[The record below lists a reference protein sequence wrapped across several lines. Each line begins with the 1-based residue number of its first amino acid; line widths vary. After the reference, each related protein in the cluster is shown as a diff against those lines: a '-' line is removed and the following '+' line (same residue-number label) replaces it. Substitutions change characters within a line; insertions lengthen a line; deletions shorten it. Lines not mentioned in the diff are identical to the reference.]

1 MSAVDAGLKHEATAS
16 RADADRSVVVSLPAC
31 FTWSLG
37 VVVDSELLFGRDFG
51 GIMNRL
57 SVTIGA
63 GLAIGAL
70 LFSGCGTAVTQDSQP
85 TSPSGSAPSPSSST
99 AAPAVQEALP
109 TDPMVAIC
117 EDVQALWIDVT
128 QMGPTTID
136 GYPMTEEAWTVLA
149 EGFSTIRD
157 SIQGAE
163 AAVSFGEIVLSAMF
177 VGRAVGRA
185 DRAAQ
190 QVGLEGVSE
199 DEMSEILDDK
209 WNRDSYVRDVV
220 APCAAVKVS
229 IMPDM

>member
-1 MSAVDAGLKHEATAS
+1 
-16 RADADRSVVVSLPAC
+16 
-31 FTWSLG
+31 
-37 VVVDSELLFGRDFG
+37 
-51 GIMNRL
+51 MNRL
-57 SVTIGA
+57 AVTMRA

-109 TDPMVAIC
+109 TDPMVGIC
-117 EDVQALWIDVT
+117 QDVQALWIDVT
-128 QMGPTTID
+128 RMGPTTID
-136 GYPMTEEAWTVLA
+136 GYPMTEESWTVLY
-149 EGFSTIRD
+149 EGFSTIGD

-163 AAVSFGEIVLSAMF
+163 GRLSFSFIATSALL

-190 QVGLEGVSE
+190 QVGQEGVSE

-209 WNRDSYVRDVV
+209 WNSDSYVRDVV